1 MKTLIVATDFSEE
14 AENALEYAGA
24 SAKEIGAKVIIF
36 NSFSIPIHTANSIL
50 PATAIDNLAAQNK
63 LLLKER
69 ASRLSVK
76 YCIEVGFESGLLVEV
91 SDELN
96 RLFAKYDGSI
106 VVMGMA
112 PSSIA
117 QDLFGNTTTS
127 AIMKLAFPVLS
138 IPPGAAFKKVKK
150 ILFAC
155 DVMRGVQKEIL
166 DRIKNIATAMNAEI
180 EIFHVQD
187 KVKQLRENDDQQDET
202 DKIEE
207 ALAGVTYY
215 YKDVSSGAVV
225 REIENEIKNFNA
237 DLLIMIPQKYGFWE
251 SLVHRSKTRIMASNC
266 NIPLLSIPL

>member
-1 MKTLIVATDFSEE
+1 MKTLIVATDFSKE

-36 NSFSIPIHTANSIL
+36 NSFSIPVHTANSIL
-50 PATAIDNLAAQNK
+50 PATAIDNLKAQNQF
-63 LLLKER
+63 LLKEK
-69 ASRLSVK
+69 ASKLSEK
-76 YCIEVGFESGLLVEV
+76 YDVEVGFESGLLVEV
-91 SDELN
+91 ADALDA
-96 RLFAKYDGSI
+96 LFAKYDGSI

-112 PSSIA
+112 PNSIA
-117 QDLFGNTTTS
+117 QDLFGNTTTA

-138 IPPGAAFKKVKK
+138 IPPAAKFKKIKK

-166 DRIKNIATAMNAEI
+166 DRIRNIASAMQAEI
-180 EIFHVQD
+180 EIFHVQN
-187 KVKQLRENDDQQDET
+187 KVNQLKADGSHPEEA

-207 ALAGVTYY
+207 ALAGVTHY
-215 YKDVSSGAVV
+215 YKDVASGAVV
-225 REIENEIKNFNA
+225 DEIEKEIQKFNA

-251 SLVHRSKTRIMASNC
+251 SLVHRSKTRVMASKC